1 MCNETIAVNIIR
13 RARKN
18 KLNAHFTV
26 KEITFVLEQ
35 MDLNAYDKLLWLKVS
50 CLTQQ
55 QPTLTC
61 TINLR
66 DLCEEM
72 KIPFLEVIHSLCR
85 LQQLGFMVV
94 GWNLELEEFDEVLPT
109 LSRLRLEPF
118 EHLSLTELLE
128 LKKIQSVH
136 CTLVMPNVGLIE
148 LLDENEYS
156 QEFIEKNGDVRRG
169 NWLKRM
175 DYLRLIASG

>member
-1 MCNETIAVNIIR
+1 MCNEMIAVNIIR

-26 KEITFVLEQ
+26 KEISFVLEQ

-50 CLTQQ
+50 CLTER

-66 DLCEEM
+66 QICEEM
-72 KIPFLEVIHSLCR
+72 NIPFLEMIHSLCR

-94 GWNLELEEFDEVLPT
+94 GWNLALEEFDDLLPT

-118 EHLSLTELLE
+118 EHLNLSELLE

-148 LLDENEYS
+148 LLDANEYS
-156 QEFIEKNGDVRRG
+156 QEFLEKKSFVKKG
-169 NWLKRM
+169 NVLKREE
-175 DYLRLIASG
+175 YLRLIS